1 MPFILA
7 AQSAAMGRRQDHFVW
22 DVAVVGAG
30 PAGSAAA
37 LAALTSR
44 PHARVLLLDRASFP
58 RDKPCGDGIAPQA
71 LSVLAALGVPDA
83 AAGFPPV
90 SLLHLV
96 SPGGRHAVGRL
107 SRAARVV
114 PRAVFDARLVAAAV
128 SRGATLRQAAV
139 RSVSVRPNLVVLNGD
154 VAARVVVAA
163 DGAHSTVRRLLG
175 VPANPVGTVAL
186 ALRGY
191 ASASATASGSA
202 SASATGSDAA
212 GEPEQLLVMTRERWP
227 AYAWAFPFGPA
238 GVNVGYG
245 ELLRPGRRLD
255 RARLHG
261 RLADLLPAWPAEP
274 DSLRA
279 HHLPLSTGRPRQP
292 DGRVLLAGDALSL
305 INPLSGEGIYYA
317 VRSGAL
323 AGVAAGSQAEAGAAY
338 RQALS
343 ARLGRHLRTTDAL
356 ARLVRHPALLEPA
369 VAAASRDPR
378 AFADLLEICLGRG
391 WFTPRLAGAVL
402 SAVAR
407 GGEPGG
413 AARSGRAPGQGRRR
427 ERS

>member
-1 MPFILA
+1 MD
-7 AQSAAMGRRQDHFVW
+7 RRRDRFVW

-44 PHARVLLLDRASFP
+44 PEARVLLLDRASFP
-58 RDKPCGDGIAPQA
+58 RDKPCGDGIAAQA
-71 LSVLAALGVPDA
+71 LSLLAALGVPDA

-90 SLLHLV
+90 SQLRLV
-96 SPGGRHAVGRL
+96 SPGGRHAAGRL
-107 SRAARVV
+107 SRPVRVV

-139 RSVSVRPNLVVLNGD
+139 RSVSVRPDLVVLNGD
-154 VAARVVVAA
+154 IAARVVVAA
-163 DGAHSTVRRLLG
+163 DGAHSTMRRALG

-186 ALRGY
+186 AVRGY
-191 ASASATASGSA
+191 ARPSAAVTGSA
-202 SASATGSDAA
+202 R
-212 GEPEQLLVMTRERWP
+212 EPEQVLVMTREGWP
-227 AYAWAFPFGPA
+227 AYAWAFPFGAA

-245 ELLRPGRRLD
+245 ELLRPDRRVD
-255 RARLHG
+255 KARLHG
-261 RLADLLPAWPAEP
+261 RLAELLPAWPADP
-274 DSLRA
+274 GSLRA
-279 HHLPLSTGRPRQP
+279 HHLPLSSGRPRQP

-323 AGVAAGSQAEAGAAY
+323 AGAAASAGASTGAGAWAGAAY

-343 ARLGRHLRTTDAL
+343 ARLGRHLRTTDGLAHL
-356 ARLVRHPALLEPA
+356 ARYPALLEPA
-369 VAAASRDPR
+369 VAAAARDPG

-391 WFTPRLAGAVL
+391 RLTPRLAAAVL
-402 SAVAR
+402 AAAR
-407 GGEPGG
+407 PGGEPGG
-413 AARSGRAPGQGRRR
+413 AARSERAPGQGRRTG
-427 ERS
+427 RS